1 MGLPWWSSG
10 EDSVSNV
17 GGLGSIPCKGTR
29 SHMLQLRLRQAKQ
42 INFFK
47 KPQEYEETF
56 AKYLHSLEP
65 DFIVNSKFLQLM
77 LVVYREPS

>member
-42 INFFK
+42 INFLKNLKNMK
-47 KPQEYEETF
+47 K
-56 AKYLHSLEP
+56 H
-65 DFIVNSKFLQLM
+65 LQNIYIL
-77 LVVYREPS
+77 L